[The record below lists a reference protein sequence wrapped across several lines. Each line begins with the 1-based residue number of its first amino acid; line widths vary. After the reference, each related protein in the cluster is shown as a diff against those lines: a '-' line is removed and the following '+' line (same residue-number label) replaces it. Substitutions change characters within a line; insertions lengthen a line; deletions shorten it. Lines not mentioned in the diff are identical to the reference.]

1 MQKGQCV
8 VESRWAL
15 LWLYPICYYVELL
28 LYNAAPVARIIV
40 LCLQG
45 YWGLMDLGF
54 YLRWWL
60 IKFFQRWEGELISYI
75 SWCTFF
81 FEIVLCL
88 SRRTVYVAFENMER
102 LGSLSCVRGGD
113 YLRCSFAT
121 IVRTSAC
128 EVDDLWR
135 RCVQRSIFRVSTS
148 GDLARQLTRKIL
160 RCTTSPKIIH
170 LTRRRPYNR
179 CNAAS

>member
-54 YLRWWL
+54 YLR
-60 IKFFQRWEGELISYI
+60 
-75 SWCTFF
+75 
-81 FEIVLCL
+81 
-88 SRRTVYVAFENMER
+88 
-102 LGSLSCVRGGD
+102 
-113 YLRCSFAT
+113 
-121 IVRTSAC
+121 
-128 EVDDLWR
+128 
-135 RCVQRSIFRVSTS
+135 
-148 GDLARQLTRKIL
+148 
-160 RCTTSPKIIH
+160 
-170 LTRRRPYNR
+170 
-179 CNAAS
+179 